1 MRGHG
6 TRHPSR
12 RLPASPRRL
21 GLPFARWRPGQRE
34 ALSWLLSRDEPYL
47 FLEAPTGA
55 GKSLLGVAFARL
67 TGARLLYVVHTR
79 QLQEQLARDFPAA
92 VIMGRANY
100 PTASASHLTCDA
112 CELRPGRR
120 HCSHCCSPHLG
131 CRSEAPRCD
140 APARC
145 PYLRARR
152 EAEQAEIAVTN
163 TAYLLQDLE
172 AGGNLA
178 DDRHLVV
185 IDEADELP
193 SALVQHLALEISLAD
208 LELLQMPPPADPL
221 SPQEWSCWAGE
232 VLRVLPERSNALS
245 CRLDEEDDPGE
256 RARLAL
262 ALRRLEMLSPRLER
276 IAGADPA
283 SWVASCDDPRQG
295 PFLLRPLWP
304 ASYASSLLWRRLT
317 GRVLFMSATLLD
329 AAALARE
336 LGLRP
341 GSWAV
346 LSLPSPIPP
355 EQRPVR
361 YTPVASLNH
370 DNASASWPRALLALD
385 GIISLHPHER
395 GVVHTQ
401 SYRLARYVL
410 ERSRHRH
417 RLVGHSSASERRQ
430 ALEGH
435 GARRE
440 AVLVSPSM
448 QRGVDFAGDRAR
460 FAVVLKMPFPNLGDP
475 WVAARLASPGGQ
487 EWYARETVRALVQ
500 ACGRVCRGPDDY
512 GITYILDSQFGRFL
526 RRYRRLFPSWFLA
539 ALSDQDGAHNAFPGD
554 DGLEQRLP
562 RQEGDDPGDVVR
574 PSASATATTAL
585 RGEG

>member
-1 MRGHG
+1 M
-6 TRHPSR
+6 
-12 RLPASPRRL
+12 
-21 GLPFARWRPGQRE
+21 
-34 ALSWLLSRDEPYL
+34 
-47 FLEAPTGA
+47 
-55 GKSLLGVAFARL
+55 
-67 TGARLLYVVHTR
+67 
-79 QLQEQLARDFPAA
+79 
-92 VIMGRANY
+92 
-100 PTASASHLTCDA
+100 
-112 CELRPGRR
+112 
-120 HCSHCCSPHLG
+120 
-131 CRSEAPRCD
+131 
-140 APARC
+140 
-145 PYLRARR
+145 
-152 EAEQAEIAVTN
+152 AVTN

-178 DDRHLVV
+178 DDRGLVV

-193 SALVQHLALEISLAD
+193 SALVQHLALEVALAD
-208 LELLQMPPPADPL
+208 LELLRLPLPQDPL
-221 SPQEWSCWAGE
+221 SARDWSLWARAA
-232 VLRVLPERSNALS
+232 LDILPERRDALS
-245 CRLDEEDDPGE
+245 HDLDQDDDPDE

-262 ALRRLEMLSPRLER
+262 ALRRLEMLSPRLQRLAED
-276 IAGADPA
+276 DPD
-283 SWVASCDDPRQG
+283 SWVVSCGDPRQG

-304 ASYASSLLWRRLT
+304 ARYAPFLLWSRLP

-341 GSWAV
+341 GSWAA

-355 EQRPVR
+355 ERRPVR
-361 YTPVASLNH
+361 YVPVASLSH
-370 DNASASWPRALLALD
+370 ENASASWPRALAALD
-385 GIISLHPHER
+385 ETIALHPHER

-417 RLVGHSSASERRQ
+417 RLVGHSSAAERRQ

-562 RQEGDDPGDVVR
+562 RQEGDDPGDVLR

-585 RGEG
+585 QGEG